1 MATVKWDTPLLA
13 NGGSTLAAKHC
24 IERAQ
29 ENEKA
34 EEAERELPVND
45 RINAGRLLTDHFRC
59 PEGFVDL
66 TISEDRSASSGYF
79 RFGSNAICYGQVS
92 SAAPSATVTPALHDA
107 LQNVST
113 DGSSVHL
120 PFDPVQIVNNLRHE
134 RYFSDRALGRT
145 ANKSNGL
152 IRRLYYIIRPFLTVA
167 LRKHLQR
174 LYLGDW
180 EQISFPNWPVDTTVE
195 NLEEQLL
202 VLSMK
207 SRNLT
212 KIPFIWFWPKG
223 ALSCT
228 AVTHDVESAAGWN
241 ACSDLMDLDD
251 SFGIKSAFQVIPE
264 ERYRVSHAQL
274 DALKERGFELN
285 IHDLNHDGNLMT
297 DRDEFLR
304 RAPKIN
310 RHGKT
315 YGALG
320 FRTAVLYRNI
330 DWFDALDF
338 AYDMSIPNVAHLD
351 PQRGGCCTVFPFFN
365 GNMIELPV
373 TMSQDYSLFNIL
385 NDYSIN
391 LWKRQIS
398 LIRKKHGLM
407 QMIVHPDYI
416 SGAAERRVYAD
427 LLGYLSE
434 LREEGETWI
443 ALPAEVAAWW
453 RLRSQLKLVNEDG
466 SWQIQG
472 EGKESARIAYA
483 RIVDEKLEYELT
495 PDA

>member
-1 MATVKWDTPLLA
+1 
-13 NGGSTLAAKHC
+13 
-24 IERAQ
+24 
-29 ENEKA
+29 
-34 EEAERELPVND
+34 
-45 RINAGRLLTDHFRC
+45 
-59 PEGFVDL
+59 
-66 TISEDRSASSGYF
+66 
-79 RFGSNAICYGQVS
+79 
-92 SAAPSATVTPALHDA
+92 
-107 LQNVST
+107 
-113 DGSSVHL
+113 
-120 PFDPVQIVNNLRHE
+120 
-134 RYFSDRALGRT
+134 
-145 ANKSNGL
+145 
-152 IRRLYYIIRPFLTVA
+152 
-167 LRKHLQR
+167 
-174 LYLGDW
+174 
-180 EQISFPNWPVDTTVE
+180 
-195 NLEEQLL
+195 
-202 VLSMK
+202 
-207 SRNLT
+207 
-212 KIPFIWFWPKG
+212 
-223 ALSCT
+223 
-228 AVTHDVESAAGWN
+228 
-241 ACSDLMDLDD
+241 
-251 SFGIKSAFQVIPE
+251 
-264 ERYRVSHAQL
+264 
-274 DALKERGFELN
+274 
-285 IHDLNHDGNLMT
+285 
-297 DRDEFLR
+297 
-304 RAPKIN
+304 
-310 RHGKT
+310 
-315 YGALG
+315 
-320 FRTAVLYRNI
+320 VLYRNI